1 MQLQAGAD
9 RPRGELYRMKVL
21 GLPALLLALLAA
33 LSVIPLDEV
42 HGGGYA
48 PGETVLGHGGF
59 AEYQVG
65 DLPIILSV
73 PHGGPLRPAEIP
85 DRSQAVVDNDPYVDE
100 LGKELAAEIERLTGR
115 PVHLVVNQLH
125 RSKLDANRT
134 RLDGARRDPAATLAW
149 EDYHGFL
156 LAAEQAIIEGCGRGL
171 LIDLHTNGREGY
183 RVEFGYGLTAADL
196 QADDEHLNREAYLRR
211 STLRALASHGPTA
224 HADLIRGPLSLGGLM
239 TSIGYAAEPS
249 PQRRV
254 PDGDP
259 YFNGGYTV
267 YRHGSLYGGWVDAV
281 QVEVSYD
288 LLRPAARANL
298 IRGLAAATLTFVD
311 AVYGFKLTD
320 PAAADCPAFVD
331 VPFTHPASAAIQ
343 RLNGEGVL
351 TACGS
356 SPRRYCPWDPVTRAD
371 AAVMSVRQAEGS
383 GIPSSRVLFTDLPLG
398 RWDAGYA
405 GRAWSQG
412 WIGACAEDPLRF
424 CPEAPLT
431 RQQAAHLAVSR
442 KPSLL
447 GAAGMGIVADVSPGA
462 AAHEAFAALHAG
474 LLLPCR
480 VAPEV
485 HLCPQQPVTR
495 AELAQLLAAID
506 N

>member
-1 MQLQAGAD
+1 
-9 RPRGELYRMKVL
+9 MKIL

-48 PGETVLGHGGF
+48 PGETVLGHGGY

-100 LGKELAAEIERLTGR
+100 LGAELAAEIERLTGR

-134 RLDGARRDPAATLAW
+134 RLDGARRDPAAKLAW

-156 LAAEQAIIEGCGRGL
+156 LAAEQAIVEGCGRGL

-183 RVEFGYGLTAADL
+183 RVEFGYGLTVADL
-196 QADDEHLNREAYLRR
+196 EADDEHLNREAYLRR
-211 STLRALASHGPTA
+211 STLRALALHGPTA
-224 HADLIRGPLSLGGLM
+224 HDDLIRGPLSLGGLM
-239 TSIGYAAEPS
+239 TSVGYAAEPS
-249 PQRRV
+249 PDRRV

-259 YFNGGYTV
+259 YFNGGYTI

-311 AVYGFKLTD
+311 AAYGFRLTG
-320 PAAADCPAFVD
+320 PGAEACPAFVD
-331 VPFTHPASAAIQ
+331 VPFTHPASAAIET
-343 RLNGEGVL
+343 LHAAGVL
-351 TACGS
+351 TGCGA

-371 AAVMSVRQAEGS
+371 AAVMSIRQAEGS
-383 GIPSSRVLFTDLPLG
+383 GMPSSQVSFTDLPLS
-398 RWDAGYA
+398 RWDAGFA

-412 WIGACAEDPLRF
+412 WIGACADDPLRF
-424 CPEAPLT
+424 CPDAPLT
-431 RQQAAHLAVSR
+431 RQQAAHLAVSME
-442 KPSLL
+442 PSLF
-447 GAAGMGIVADVSPGA
+447 GAAGKGIVADVPPGA
-462 AAHEAFAALHAG
+462 EADEAFAALHAG

-480 VAPEV
+480 VAPEID
-485 HLCPQQPVTR
+485 LCPQQPVTR
-495 AELAQLLAAID
+495 AALAQLLAAID
-506 N
+506 G